1 MNIPENLFYTKD
13 HEWAKAEDGKV
24 RIGITDYA
32 QSELGD
38 IVYVD
43 LRAEGT
49 KVSKGD
55 SVCSVESVK
64 AVSDVY
70 SPVTGTITAINTE
83 LEQTPELVNKDC
95 YGQGWIVIITVDKT
109 GEIDTLMDAKTYQE
123 YQSAEAKK

>member
-32 QSELGD
+32 QGELGD

-43 LRAEGT
+43 LRPEGT

-70 SPVTGTITAINTE
+70 SPVSGTIIAVNTQ
-83 LEQTPELVNKDC
+83 LEQSPELVNKDC
-95 YGQGWIVIITVDKT
+95 YGQGWIVVITMDKAE
-109 GEIDTLMDAKTYQE
+109 GLDTLMNSSTYQE
-123 YQSAEAKK
+123 YLSAEAKK